1 MRFTQSVA
9 YFISI
14 IIIIIGIYTL
24 TFVNALLGII
34 ALIIGFIALFV
45 YRRVDRIR

>member
-24 TFVNALLGII
+24 TFVNALLGFIVII
-34 ALIIGFIALFV
+34 LGFIALFV

>member
-24 TFVNALLGII
+24 TFVNALLGFI
-34 ALIIGFIALFV
+34 AIIIGFIALFV